1 MKLNTKYE
9 ILTPNGF
16 EHFDGIN
23 KIKKTSIQFTF
34 DNDFIIRCSPNHKFF
49 TENTQILAKDIR
61 IGNKIKSKLGL
72 VEITHIKK
80 FYNKTNLY
88 DIVNSGAD
96 HTFYSNNIISH
107 NCNFLG
113 SGDNVIPQEYI
124 VHQETT
130 NVKLPIKTSGFDN
143 KIWIWEEPIEGHQY
157 LLGADVSR
165 GDSADFSTMVIF
177 DVDSGHQVMEYQ
189 GKVAPDVLGEMIN
202 EWGLKYDAMVVVDV
216 TGGMG
221 QATIIKLLDLKYPN
235 IYYSDPKNNKIVK
248 ERMYKYRKQG
258 ELIPGFII
266 STNRTLVVEALS
278 LAIRDGAIAI
288 RSTRLISELK
298 TFIYNKGRP
307 DHAPNKHD
315 DIIMAC
321 AMALFVLQ
329 HSFKDLKRF
338 KAQTVAMLNAWSNSS
353 TPMPDS
359 TQNSK
364 INDVND
370 FSWLFD

>member
-1 MKLNTKYE
+1 M
-9 ILTPNGF
+9 
-16 EHFDGIN
+16 
-23 KIKKTSIQFTF
+23 
-34 DNDFIIRCSPNHKFF
+34 
-49 TENTQILAKDIR
+49 
-61 IGNKIKSKLGL
+61 
-72 VEITHIKK
+72 
-80 FYNKTNLY
+80 
-88 DIVNSGAD
+88 
-96 HTFYSNNIISH
+96 
-107 NCNFLG
+107 
-113 SGDNVIPQEYI
+113 
-124 VHQETT
+124 
-130 NVKLPIKTSGFDN
+130 
-143 KIWIWEEPIEGHQY
+143 
-157 LLGADVSR
+157 GADVSR